1 MLKDIIIRTFQ
12 KKDLDQVLQL
22 FYETVHTVN
31 AKDYNEL
38 QLQAWAPERLDR
50 ENWLQSLEKNIS
62 YVADHK
68 GMIVGFGDYND
79 DRYVDR
85 LFTHKDYQ
93 GKRVVSYILQKLEK
107 EAVNLGHREIYTE
120 ASITAKPFFESK
132 DFICIKEQKKQHNGQ
147 IFINYVMKKY
157 PSHK

>member
-12 KKDLDQVLQL
+12 KEDLDQVLQL

-50 ENWLQSLEKNIS
+50 EDWLQSLEKNIS

-68 GMIVGFGDYND
+68 GVIVGFGDYND
-79 DRYVDR
+79 DRYIDR

-93 GKRVVSYILQKLEK
+93 GKRVASYILQKLEK

-147 IFINYVMKKY
+147 IFINYVMKKI
-157 PSHK
+157 SFS

>member
-12 KKDLDQVLQL
+12 KEDLDQVLQL

-68 GMIVGFGDYND
+68 GVIVGFG
-79 DRYVDR
+79 
-85 LFTHKDYQ
+85 
-93 GKRVVSYILQKLEK
+93 I
-107 EAVNLGHREIYTE
+107 
-120 ASITAKPFFESK
+120 ITM
-132 DFICIKEQKKQHNGQ
+132 I
-147 IFINYVMKKY
+147 VT
-157 PSHK
+157 